1 MREPFSCAMR
11 AIRRRFGRVLLT
23 VISIAI
29 GVSSVVLITNV
40 GEIGKSFINN
50 ELGSLGL
57 GGITITPAS
66 GESRMVSPD
75 VVDIAASLNVTEA
88 AIPIIFEYTSASYR
102 NHVLPVAAWG
112 IDENVLD
119 VITLTPLHGRL
130 ISSYDVKKGAK
141 VCLVD
146 ENFALLAYKRTNI
159 IGKTISVTLGSTTD
173 EYEVVG
179 VVKTGSSILQSIMT
193 DVVPTFVY
201 LPYTTVQAATA
212 QEGLSQVAV
221 KTVKGVSSE
230 EAAEIILEAVQA
242 GSGDSISYTYQ
253 NLALQK
259 DQLNNI
265 LNIVSSVLG
274 AIAAISLLVAGLG
287 IMNVMIVSVSERTRE
302 IGIKKAIGAS
312 ENQIIFEFLSESFIV
327 TCIGSIIGCAVSLI
341 ITVILCSLMGIVL
354 SINLGLI
361 LFCISLAVAIGLV
374 FSFYPSYKAAK
385 LNPIEA
391 LRHI

>member
-1 MREPFSCAMR
+1 M
-11 AIRRRFGRVLLT
+11 
-23 VISIAI
+23 
-29 GVSSVVLITNV
+29 
-40 GEIGKSFINN
+40 
-50 ELGSLGL
+50 
-57 GGITITPAS
+57 
-66 GESRMVSPD
+66 
-75 VVDIAASLNVTEA
+75 
-88 AIPIIFEYTSASYR
+88 
-102 NHVLPVAAWG
+102 
-112 IDENVLD
+112 LD
-119 VITLTPLHGRL
+119 V
-130 ISSYDVKKGAK
+130 
-141 VCLVD
+141 
-146 ENFALLAYKRTNI
+146 YKR
-159 IGKTISVTLGSTTD
+159 
-173 EYEVVG
+173 
-179 VVKTGSSILQSIMT
+179 Q
-193 DVVPTFVY
+193 
-201 LPYTTVQAATA
+201 
-212 QEGLSQVAV
+212 
-221 KTVKGVSSE
+221 
-230 EAAEIILEAVQA
+230 ILEAVQA